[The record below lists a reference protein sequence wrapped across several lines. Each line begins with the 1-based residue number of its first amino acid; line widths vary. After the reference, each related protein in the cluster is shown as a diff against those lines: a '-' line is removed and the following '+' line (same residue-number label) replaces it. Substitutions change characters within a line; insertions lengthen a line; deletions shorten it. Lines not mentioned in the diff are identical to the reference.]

1 MQSANQN
8 LLTISQFFIKQ
19 LTGLIV
25 NYEFS
30 LATRVSNDAIRK
42 KEGKKE
48 KRRNKEEEETGNQ

>member
-19 LTGLIV
+19 ITGLVV

-30 LATRVSNDAIRK
+30 LANRMSNDAIRK
-42 KEGKKE
+42 LEGKKE
-48 KRRNKEEEETGNQ
+48 KRRNKEEEEVSNQ